1 MERVL
6 TIVRVVVVGSRA
18 ALLVYRKSLWL
29 NPMKPKWIHG
39 KRKVVEPHG
48 LLEIEERGALLRS
61 HGIEVRADRSKI

>member
-18 ALLVYRKSLWL
+18 ALLVKKSPRL

-48 LLEIEERGALLRS
+48 LLEIEERGALLGG
-61 HGIEVRADRSKI
+61 HGIEARADRSKI